1 MSRIRITHSLAALLI
16 ILIAQPI
23 VAAEWLL
30 LSRHGECAP
39 LDALAHKLPSAPSL
53 NTPDDL
59 EAFLKS
65 RDMEY
70 SRKVHS
76 VESAEFH
83 EFQVP
88 AEGLSVILVP
98 RQRCTEVLPGPR

>member
-1 MSRIRITHSLAALLI
+1 MSRIRIIQCLAALSSA
-16 ILIAQPI
+16 LIAQPV

-39 LDALAHKLPSAPSL
+39 LDALEHKLSSAPSL

-59 EAFLKS
+59 EAYLKS
-65 RDMEY
+65 RHMEY

-88 AEGLSVILVP
+88 SERLSVILVP